1 MNPTIV
7 RGLDYY
13 TNTVFEFIHT
23 AVGTQ
28 GTICGGGRYNGLME
42 QFGGPATPAVG
53 FGMGVERLLMALEDE
68 GVELGGDPVP
78 ALYLAPLGEAG
89 KTEAIRL
96 ATELRSRGLYV
107 ETDIVGRGLKAQM
120 KYANKLG
127 AVYSMVLGDDEVNA
141 RRARVKRMEDGAET
155 ELSLDDLGE
164 FLCQNL

>member
-1 MNPTIV
+1 MNELNCMATC
-7 RGLDYY
+7 RLGLES
-13 TNTVFEFIHT
+13 VV
-23 AVGTQ
+23 A
-28 GTICGGGRYNGLME
+28 
-42 QFGGPATPAVG
+42 A
-53 FGMGVERLLMALEDE
+53 
-68 GVELGGDPVP
+68 
-78 ALYLAPLGEAG
+78 
-89 KTEAIRL
+89 
-96 ATELRSRGLYV
+96 ELRGRGLYV